1 MSFRMLIVEDDEA
14 MRLTLVEYFEQKGCE
29 VDAAAEG
36 GAAVEVLQTKL
47 VDIVLLDLNLPDGS
61 GLDFLPRMKAQ
72 DDQLIVLMMTAYP
85 DVRNAV
91 LAMKQG
97 AFDYIIKPFDL
108 DELDLTLARV
118 LEHHQLRSR
127 VEQLQAEQP
136 QMHKTGGILGE
147 STAMAEL
154 RELISKVAQS
164 PRSTVLVRG
173 ESGTGKEMVVN
184 AIHAASERRTGPLIK
199 INCSAIPENLLEAEI
214 FGYEKGAFTSAETD
228 KRGLL
233 ELAHGGT
240 LFFDE
245 LGDLSPVFQ
254 PKLLR
259 VMEERVFRRV
269 GGVRDIVVDVRYVAA
284 TNHDL
289 EEMVENGA
297 FREDLYFRFKVMEIH
312 VAPLREHTEDLPVL
326 VDHLIGTIG
335 GELGKEF
342 AGPDDDFLEIA
353 ARYSWPGNV
362 RELRNVIERQMIL
375 TQDGLLHGE
384 DLPTDLKLSISSPT
398 SSHDAEA
405 AGDLKELERHHI
417 LKVLEQHGGN
427 KSEAAKTLKIA
438 RSTLQEKLK
447 RYQID

>member
-1 MSFRMLIVEDDEA
+1 MSFSMLIVEDDEV
-14 MRLTLVEYFEQKGCE
+14 MRLTLEEYFGQKGC
-29 VDAAAEG
+29 VVYAAAEG
-36 GAAVEVLQTKL
+36 GVALEILEKKL

-61 GLDFLPRMKAQ
+61 GLEFLQRMKAE
-72 DDQLIVLMMTAYP
+72 DEELIVLIMTAYP

-91 LAMKQG
+91 RAMKEG

-108 DELDLTLARV
+108 DEMDLTLERI

-127 VEQLQAEQP
+127 VEQLQVEQL
-136 QMHKTGGILGE
+136 QIQETNDILGG
-147 STAMAEL
+147 SAAMAKL
-154 RELISKVAQS
+154 RELIFKVAQS

-184 AIHAASERRTGPLIK
+184 AIHAGSERRAGPLIK

-240 LFFDE
+240 LFLDE
-245 LGDLSPVFQ
+245 LGDLSTVFQ
-254 PKLLR
+254 PKFLR

-289 EEMVENGA
+289 EDMVERGT
-297 FREDLYFRFKVMEIH
+297 FREDLYFRFKVME
-312 VAPLREHTEDLPVL
+312 VYVPPLRDHLEDLPIL
-326 VDHLIGTIG
+326 VDHFIAKIN
-335 GELGKEF
+335 GELGKDI
-342 AGPDDDFLEIA
+342 AGPDETFLQIGQS
-353 ARYSWPGNV
+353 YSWPGNV
-362 RELRNVIERQMIL
+362 RELRNMIERLLIL
-375 TQDGLLHGE
+375 TQDGLLRGE
-384 DLPTDLKLSISSPT
+384 DLPPDLRLAHLSPALSRSTSEDLKRI
-398 SSHDAEA
+398 
-405 AGDLKELERHHI
+405 ERHHI
-417 LKVLEQHGGN
+417 LKVLKQHGGN
-427 KSEAAKTLKIA
+427 KSEAAKALKIA

>member
-1 MSFRMLIVEDDEA
+1 MSFSMLIVEDDEV
-14 MRLTLVEYFEQKGCE
+14 MRLTLKEYFGQKGC
-29 VDAAAEG
+29 VVYAAAEG
-36 GAAVEVLQTKL
+36 GVALEILEKKL

-61 GLDFLPRMKAQ
+61 GLEFLQRMKAE
-72 DDQLIVLMMTAYP
+72 DEELIVLIMTAYP

-91 LAMKQG
+91 RAMKEG

-108 DELDLTLARV
+108 DEMDLTLERI

-127 VEQLQAEQP
+127 VEQLQVEQL
-136 QMHKTGGILGE
+136 QIQETNDILGG
-147 STAMAEL
+147 SAAMAKL
-154 RELISKVAQS
+154 RELIFKVAQS

-184 AIHAASERRTGPLIK
+184 AIHAGSERRAGPLIK

-240 LFFDE
+240 LFLDE
-245 LGDLSPVFQ
+245 LGDLSTVFQ
-254 PKLLR
+254 PKFLR

-289 EEMVENGA
+289 EDMVERGT
-297 FREDLYFRFKVMEIH
+297 FREDLYFRFKVME
-312 VAPLREHTEDLPVL
+312 VYVPPLRDHLEDLPIL
-326 VDHLIGTIG
+326 VDHFIAKIN
-335 GELGKEF
+335 GELGKDI
-342 AGPDDDFLEIA
+342 AGPDETFLQIGQS
-353 ARYSWPGNV
+353 YSWPGNV
-362 RELRNVIERQMIL
+362 RELRNMIERLLIL
-375 TQDGLLHGE
+375 TQDGLLRGE
-384 DLPTDLKLSISSPT
+384 DLPPDLRLAHLSPALSRSTSEDLKRI
-398 SSHDAEA
+398 
-405 AGDLKELERHHI
+405 ERHHI
-417 LKVLEQHGGN
+417 LKVLKQHGGN
-427 KSEAAKTLKIA
+427 KSEAAKALKIA

>member
-1 MSFRMLIVEDDEA
+1 MSFSMLIVEDDEV
-14 MRLTLVEYFEQKGCE
+14 MRLTLEEYFGQKEC
-29 VDAAAEG
+29 VVYAAAEG
-36 GAAVEVLQTKL
+36 GVALEILEKKL

-61 GLDFLPRMKAQ
+61 GLEFLQRMKAE
-72 DDQLIVLMMTAYP
+72 DEELIVLIMTAYP

-91 LAMKQG
+91 RAMKEG

-108 DELDLTLARV
+108 DEMDLTLERI

-127 VEQLQAEQP
+127 VEQLQVEQL
-136 QMHKTGGILGE
+136 QIQETNDILGG
-147 STAMAEL
+147 SAAMAKL
-154 RELISKVAQS
+154 RELIFKVAQS

-184 AIHAASERRTGPLIK
+184 AIHAGSERRAGPLIK

-240 LFFDE
+240 LFLDE
-245 LGDLSPVFQ
+245 LGDLSTVFQ
-254 PKLLR
+254 PKFLR

-289 EEMVENGA
+289 EDMVERGT
-297 FREDLYFRFKVMEIH
+297 FREDLYFRFKVME
-312 VAPLREHTEDLPVL
+312 VYVPPLRDHLEDLPIL
-326 VDHLIGTIG
+326 VDHFIAKIN
-335 GELGKEF
+335 GELGKDI
-342 AGPDDDFLEIA
+342 AGPDETFLQIGQS
-353 ARYSWPGNV
+353 YSWPGNV
-362 RELRNVIERQMIL
+362 RELRNMIERLLIL
-375 TQDGLLHGE
+375 TQDGLLRGE
-384 DLPTDLKLSISSPT
+384 DLPPDLGLAHLSPALSRSTSEDLKRI
-398 SSHDAEA
+398 
-405 AGDLKELERHHI
+405 ERHHI
-417 LKVLEQHGGN
+417 LKVLKQHGGN
-427 KSEAAKTLKIA
+427 KSEAAKALKIA

>member
-1 MSFRMLIVEDDEA
+1 MSFSMLIVEDDEV
-14 MRLTLVEYFEQKGCE
+14 MRLTLEEYFEQKGC
-29 VDAAAEG
+29 VVYAAAEG
-36 GAAVEVLQTKL
+36 GVALEILEKKL

-61 GLDFLPRMKAQ
+61 GLEFLQRMKAE
-72 DDQLIVLMMTAYP
+72 DEELIVLIMTAYP

-91 LAMKQG
+91 RAMKEG

-108 DELDLTLARV
+108 DEMDLTLERI

-127 VEQLQAEQP
+127 VEQLQVEQL
-136 QMHKTGGILGE
+136 QIQETNDILGG
-147 STAMAEL
+147 SAAMAKL
-154 RELISKVAQS
+154 RELIFKVAQS

-184 AIHAASERRTGPLIK
+184 AIHAGSERRAGPLIK

-240 LFFDE
+240 LFLDE
-245 LGDLSPVFQ
+245 LGDLSTVFQ
-254 PKLLR
+254 PKFLR

-289 EEMVENGA
+289 EDMVERGT
-297 FREDLYFRFKVMEIH
+297 FREDLYFRFKVME
-312 VAPLREHTEDLPVL
+312 VYVPPLRDHLEDLPIL
-326 VDHLIGTIG
+326 VDHFIAKIN
-335 GELGKEF
+335 GELGKDI
-342 AGPDDDFLEIA
+342 AGPDETFLQIGQS
-353 ARYSWPGNV
+353 YSWPGNV
-362 RELRNVIERQMIL
+362 RELRNMIERLLIL
-375 TQDGLLHGE
+375 TQDGLLRGE
-384 DLPTDLKLSISSPT
+384 DLPPDLGLAHLSPALSRSTSEDLKRI
-398 SSHDAEA
+398 
-405 AGDLKELERHHI
+405 ERHHI
-417 LKVLEQHGGN
+417 LKVLKQHGGN
-427 KSEAAKTLKIA
+427 KSEAAKALKIA

>member
-1 MSFRMLIVEDDEA
+1 MSFSMLIVEDDEV
-14 MRLTLVEYFEQKGCE
+14 MRLTLEEYFGQKEC
-29 VDAAAEG
+29 VVYAAAEG
-36 GAAVEVLQTKL
+36 GVALEILEKKL

-61 GLDFLPRMKAQ
+61 GLEFLQRMKAE
-72 DDQLIVLMMTAYP
+72 DEELIVLIMTAYP

-91 LAMKQG
+91 RAMKEG

-108 DELDLTLARV
+108 DEMDLTLERI

-127 VEQLQAEQP
+127 VEQLQVEQL
-136 QMHKTGGILGE
+136 QIQETNDILGG
-147 STAMAEL
+147 SAAMAKL
-154 RELISKVAQS
+154 RELIFKVAQS

-184 AIHAASERRTGPLIK
+184 AIHAGSERRAGPLIK

-240 LFFDE
+240 LFLDE
-245 LGDLSPVFQ
+245 LGDLSTVFQ
-254 PKLLR
+254 PKFLR

-289 EEMVENGA
+289 EDMVERGT
-297 FREDLYFRFKVMEIH
+297 FREDLYFRFKVME
-312 VAPLREHTEDLPVL
+312 VYVPPLRDHLEDLPIL
-326 VDHLIGTIG
+326 VDHFIAKIN
-335 GELGKEF
+335 GELGKDI
-342 AGPDDDFLEIA
+342 AGPDETFLQIGQS
-353 ARYSWPGNV
+353 YSWPGNV
-362 RELRNVIERQMIL
+362 RELRNMIERLLIL
-375 TQDGLLHGE
+375 TQDGLLRGE
-384 DLPTDLKLSISSPT
+384 DLPPDLGLAHLSPALSSSTSEDLKRI
-398 SSHDAEA
+398 
-405 AGDLKELERHHI
+405 ERHHI
-417 LKVLEQHGGN
+417 LKVLKQHGGN
-427 KSEAAKTLKIA
+427 KSEAAKALKIA

>member
-1 MSFRMLIVEDDEA
+1 MSFSMLIVEDDEV
-14 MRLTLVEYFEQKGCE
+14 MRLTLEEYFEQKGC
-29 VDAAAEG
+29 VVYAAAEG
-36 GAAVEVLQTKL
+36 GVALEILEKKL

-61 GLDFLPRMKAQ
+61 GLEFLQRMKAE
-72 DDQLIVLMMTAYP
+72 DEELIVLIMTAYP

-91 LAMKQG
+91 RAMKEG

-108 DELDLTLARV
+108 DEMDLTLERI

-127 VEQLQAEQP
+127 VEQLQVEQL
-136 QMHKTGGILGE
+136 QIQETNDILGG
-147 STAMAEL
+147 SAAMAKL
-154 RELISKVAQS
+154 RELIFKVAQS

-184 AIHAASERRTGPLIK
+184 AIHAGSERRAGPLIK

-240 LFFDE
+240 LFLDE
-245 LGDLSPVFQ
+245 LGDLSTVFQ
-254 PKLLR
+254 PKFLR

-289 EEMVENGA
+289 EDMVERGT
-297 FREDLYFRFKVMEIH
+297 FREDLYFRFKVME
-312 VAPLREHTEDLPVL
+312 VYVPPLRDHLEDLPIL
-326 VDHLIGTIG
+326 VDHFIAKIN
-335 GELGKEF
+335 GELGKDI
-342 AGPDDDFLEIA
+342 AGPDETFLQIGQS
-353 ARYSWPGNV
+353 YSWPGNV
-362 RELRNVIERQMIL
+362 RELRNMIERLLIL
-375 TQDGLLHGE
+375 TQDGLLRGE
-384 DLPTDLKLSISSPT
+384 DLPPDLRLAHLSPALSRSTSEDLKRI
-398 SSHDAEA
+398 
-405 AGDLKELERHHI
+405 ERHHI
-417 LKVLEQHGGN
+417 LKVLKQHGGN
-427 KSEAAKTLKIA
+427 KSEAAKALKIA

>member
-1 MSFRMLIVEDDEA
+1 MSFSMLIVEDDEV
-14 MRLTLVEYFEQKGCE
+14 MRLTLEEYFGQKGC
-29 VDAAAEG
+29 VVYAAAEG
-36 GAAVEVLQTKL
+36 GVALEILEKKL

-61 GLDFLPRMKAQ
+61 GLEFLQRMKAE
-72 DDQLIVLMMTAYP
+72 DEELIVLIMTAYP

-91 LAMKQG
+91 RAMKEG

-108 DELDLTLARV
+108 DEMDLTLERI

-127 VEQLQAEQP
+127 VEQLQVEQL
-136 QMHKTGGILGE
+136 QIQETNDILGG
-147 STAMAEL
+147 SAAMAKL
-154 RELISKVAQS
+154 RELIFKVAQS

-184 AIHAASERRTGPLIK
+184 AIHAGSERRAGPLIK

-245 LGDLSPVFQ
+245 LGDLSMVFQ

-269 GGVRDIVVDVRYVAA
+269 GDVRDIAVDVRYVAA

-289 EEMVENGA
+289 EDMVERGT
-297 FREDLYFRFKVMEIH
+297 FREDLYFRFKVME
-312 VAPLREHTEDLPVL
+312 VYVPPLRDHLEDLPIL
-326 VDHLIGTIG
+326 VDHFIAKIN
-335 GELGKEF
+335 GELGKDI
-342 AGPDDDFLEIA
+342 AGPDETFLQIGQS
-353 ARYSWPGNV
+353 YSWPGNV
-362 RELRNVIERQMIL
+362 RELRNMIERLLIL
-375 TQDGLLHGE
+375 TQDGLLRGE
-384 DLPTDLKLSISSPT
+384 DLPPDLRLAHLSPALSRSTSEDLKRI
-398 SSHDAEA
+398 
-405 AGDLKELERHHI
+405 ERHHI
-417 LKVLEQHGGN
+417 LKVLKQHGGN
-427 KSEAAKTLKIA
+427 KSEAAKALKIA

>member
-1 MSFRMLIVEDDEA
+1 MSFRMLIVEDDEV
-14 MRLTLVEYFEQKGCE
+14 MRLTLEEYFGQKGC
-29 VDAAAEG
+29 VVYSAAEG
-36 GAAVEVLQTKL
+36 GVALEILEKKL

-61 GLDFLPRMKAQ
+61 GLEFLQRMKAE
-72 DDQLIVLMMTAYP
+72 DEELIVLIMTAYP

-91 LAMKQG
+91 RAMKEG

-108 DELDLTLARV
+108 DEMDLTLERI

-127 VEQLQAEQP
+127 VEQLQVEQL
-136 QMHKTGGILGE
+136 QIQETNDILGG
-147 STAMAEL
+147 SAAMAKL
-154 RELISKVAQS
+154 RELIFKVAQS

-184 AIHAASERRTGPLIK
+184 AIHAGSERRAGPLIK

-240 LFFDE
+240 LFLDE
-245 LGDLSPVFQ
+245 LGDLSTVFQ
-254 PKLLR
+254 PKFLR

-289 EEMVENGA
+289 EDMVERGT
-297 FREDLYFRFKVMEIH
+297 FREDLYFRFKVME
-312 VAPLREHTEDLPVL
+312 VYVPPLRDHLEDLPIL
-326 VDHLIGTIG
+326 VDHFIAKIN
-335 GELGKEF
+335 GELGKDI
-342 AGPDDDFLEIA
+342 AGPDETFLQIGQS
-353 ARYSWPGNV
+353 YSWPGNV
-362 RELRNVIERQMIL
+362 RELRNMIERLLIL
-375 TQDGLLHGE
+375 TQDGLLRGE
-384 DLPTDLKLSISSPT
+384 DLPPDLGLAHLSPALSRSTSEDLKRI
-398 SSHDAEA
+398 
-405 AGDLKELERHHI
+405 ERHHI
-417 LKVLEQHGGN
+417 LKVLKQHGGN
-427 KSEAAKTLKIA
+427 KSEAAKALKIA

>member
-1 MSFRMLIVEDDEA
+1 MSFSMLIVEDDEV
-14 MRLTLVEYFEQKGCE
+14 MRLTLEEYFGQKEC
-29 VDAAAEG
+29 VVYAAAEG
-36 GAAVEVLQTKL
+36 GVALEILEKKL

-61 GLDFLPRMKAQ
+61 GLEFLQRMKAE
-72 DDQLIVLMMTAYP
+72 DEELIVLIMTAYP

-91 LAMKQG
+91 RAMKEG

-108 DELDLTLARV
+108 DEMDLTLERI

-127 VEQLQAEQP
+127 VEQLQVEQL
-136 QMHKTGGILGE
+136 QIQETNDILGG
-147 STAMAEL
+147 SAAMAKL
-154 RELISKVAQS
+154 RELIFKVAQS

-184 AIHAASERRTGPLIK
+184 AIHAGSERRAGPLIK

-240 LFFDE
+240 LFLDE
-245 LGDLSPVFQ
+245 LGDLSTVFQ
-254 PKLLR
+254 PKFLR

-289 EEMVENGA
+289 EDMVERGT
-297 FREDLYFRFKVMEIH
+297 FREDLYFRFKVME
-312 VAPLREHTEDLPVL
+312 VYVPPLRDHLEDLPIL
-326 VDHLIGTIG
+326 VDHFIAKIN
-335 GELGKEF
+335 GELGKDI
-342 AGPDDDFLEIA
+342 AGPDETFLQIGQS
-353 ARYSWPGNV
+353 YSWPGNV
-362 RELRNVIERQMIL
+362 RELRNMIERLLIL
-375 TQDGLLHGE
+375 TQDGLLRGE
-384 DLPTDLKLSISSPT
+384 DLPPDLRLAHLSPALSRSTSEDLKRI
-398 SSHDAEA
+398 
-405 AGDLKELERHHI
+405 ERHHI
-417 LKVLEQHGGN
+417 LKVLKQHGGN
-427 KSEAAKTLKIA
+427 KSEAAKALKIA

>member
-297 FREDLYFRFKVMEIH
+297 FREDLYFRF
-312 VAPLREHTEDLPVL
+312 R
-326 VDHLIGTIG
+326 
-335 GELGKEF
+335 
-342 AGPDDDFLEIA
+342 
-353 ARYSWPGNV
+353 
-362 RELRNVIERQMIL
+362 
-375 TQDGLLHGE
+375 
-384 DLPTDLKLSISSPT
+384 
-398 SSHDAEA
+398 
-405 AGDLKELERHHI
+405 
-417 LKVLEQHGGN
+417 
-427 KSEAAKTLKIA
+427 
-438 RSTLQEKLK
+438 
-447 RYQID
+447 

>member
-1 MSFRMLIVEDDEA
+1 MSFSMLIVEDDEV
-14 MRLTLVEYFEQKGCE
+14 MRLTLKEYFGQKGC
-29 VDAAAEG
+29 VVYAAAEG
-36 GAAVEVLQTKL
+36 GVALEILEKKL

-61 GLDFLPRMKAQ
+61 GLEFLQRMKAE
-72 DDQLIVLMMTAYP
+72 DEELIVLIMTAYP

-91 LAMKQG
+91 RAMKEG

-108 DELDLTLARV
+108 DEMDLTLERI

-127 VEQLQAEQP
+127 VEQLQVEQL
-136 QMHKTGGILGE
+136 QIQETNDILGG
-147 STAMAEL
+147 SAAMAKL
-154 RELISKVAQS
+154 RELIFKVAQS

-184 AIHAASERRTGPLIK
+184 AIHAGSERRAGPLIK

-240 LFFDE
+240 LFLDE
-245 LGDLSPVFQ
+245 LGDLSTVFQ
-254 PKLLR
+254 PKFLR

-289 EEMVENGA
+289 EDMVERGT
-297 FREDLYFRFKVMEIH
+297 FREDLYFRFKVME
-312 VAPLREHTEDLPVL
+312 VYVPPLRDHLEDLPIL
-326 VDHLIGTIG
+326 VDHFIAKIN
-335 GELGKEF
+335 GELGKDI
-342 AGPDDDFLEIA
+342 AGPDETFLQIGQS
-353 ARYSWPGNV
+353 YSWPGNV
-362 RELRNVIERQMIL
+362 RELRNMIERLLIL
-375 TQDGLLHGE
+375 TQDGLLRGE
-384 DLPTDLKLSISSPT
+384 DLPPDLGLAHLSPALSRSTSEDLKRI
-398 SSHDAEA
+398 
-405 AGDLKELERHHI
+405 ERHHI
-417 LKVLEQHGGN
+417 LKVLKQHGGN
-427 KSEAAKTLKIA
+427 KSEAAKALKIA

>member
-1 MSFRMLIVEDDEA
+1 MSFSMLIVEDDEV
-14 MRLTLVEYFEQKGCE
+14 MRLTLEEYFGQKGC
-29 VDAAAEG
+29 VVYAAAEG
-36 GAAVEVLQTKL
+36 GVALEILEKKL

-61 GLDFLPRMKAQ
+61 GLEFLQRMKAE
-72 DDQLIVLMMTAYP
+72 DEELIVLIMTAYP

-91 LAMKQG
+91 RAMKEG

-108 DELDLTLARV
+108 DEMDLTLERI

-127 VEQLQAEQP
+127 VEQLQVEQL
-136 QMHKTGGILGE
+136 QIQETNDILGG
-147 STAMAEL
+147 SAAMAKL
-154 RELISKVAQS
+154 RELIFKVAQS

-184 AIHAASERRTGPLIK
+184 AIHAGSERRAGPLIK

-240 LFFDE
+240 LFLDE
-245 LGDLSPVFQ
+245 LGDLSTVFQ
-254 PKLLR
+254 PKFLR

-289 EEMVENGA
+289 EDMVERGT
-297 FREDLYFRFKVMEIH
+297 FREDLYFRFKVME
-312 VAPLREHTEDLPVL
+312 VYVPPLRDHLEDLPIL
-326 VDHLIGTIG
+326 VDHFIAKIN
-335 GELGKEF
+335 GELGKDI
-342 AGPDDDFLEIA
+342 AGPDETFLQIGQS
-353 ARYSWPGNV
+353 YSWPGNV
-362 RELRNVIERQMIL
+362 RELRNMIERLLIL
-375 TQDGLLHGE
+375 TQDGLLRGE
-384 DLPTDLKLSISSPT
+384 DLPPDLGLAHLSPALSRSTSEDLKRI
-398 SSHDAEA
+398 
-405 AGDLKELERHHI
+405 ERHHI
-417 LKVLEQHGGN
+417 LKVLKQHGGN
-427 KSEAAKTLKIA
+427 KSEAAKALKIA

>member
-1 MSFRMLIVEDDEA
+1 MLIVEDDEV
-14 MRLTLVEYFEQKGCE
+14 MRLTLKEYFGQKGC
-29 VDAAAEG
+29 VVYAAAEG
-36 GAAVEVLQTKL
+36 GVALEILEKKL

-61 GLDFLPRMKAQ
+61 GLEFLQRMKAE
-72 DDQLIVLMMTAYP
+72 DEELIVLIMTAYP

-91 LAMKQG
+91 RAMKEG

-108 DELDLTLARV
+108 DEMDLTLERI

-127 VEQLQAEQP
+127 VEQLQVEQL
-136 QMHKTGGILGE
+136 QIQETNDILGG
-147 STAMAEL
+147 SAAMAKL
-154 RELISKVAQS
+154 RELIFKVAQS

-184 AIHAASERRTGPLIK
+184 AIHAGSERRAGPLIK

-240 LFFDE
+240 LFLDE
-245 LGDLSPVFQ
+245 LGDLSTVFQ
-254 PKLLR
+254 PKFLR

-289 EEMVENGA
+289 EDMVERGT
-297 FREDLYFRFKVMEIH
+297 FREDLYFRFKVME
-312 VAPLREHTEDLPVL
+312 VYVPPLRDHLEDLPIL
-326 VDHLIGTIG
+326 VDHFIAKIN
-335 GELGKEF
+335 GELGKDI
-342 AGPDDDFLEIA
+342 AGPDETFLQIGQS
-353 ARYSWPGNV
+353 YSWPGNV
-362 RELRNVIERQMIL
+362 RELRNMIERLLIL
-375 TQDGLLHGE
+375 TQDGLLRGE
-384 DLPTDLKLSISSPT
+384 DLPPDLGLAHLSPALSRSTSEDLKRI
-398 SSHDAEA
+398 
-405 AGDLKELERHHI
+405 ERHHI
-417 LKVLEQHGGN
+417 LKVLKQHGGN
-427 KSEAAKTLKIA
+427 KSEAAKALKIA

>member
-1 MSFRMLIVEDDEA
+1 MSFSMLIVEDDEV
-14 MRLTLVEYFEQKGCE
+14 MRLTLEEYFEQKGC
-29 VDAAAEG
+29 VVYAAAEG
-36 GAAVEVLQTKL
+36 GVALEILEKKL

-61 GLDFLPRMKAQ
+61 GLEFLQRMKAE
-72 DDQLIVLMMTAYP
+72 DEELIVLIMTAYP

-91 LAMKQG
+91 RAMKEG

-108 DELDLTLARV
+108 DEMDLTLERI

-127 VEQLQAEQP
+127 VEQLQVEQL
-136 QMHKTGGILGE
+136 QIQETNDILGG
-147 STAMAEL
+147 SAAMAKL
-154 RELISKVAQS
+154 RELIFKVAQS
-164 PRSTVLVRG
+164 HRSTVLVRG

-184 AIHAASERRTGPLIK
+184 AIHAGSERRAGPLIK

-240 LFFDE
+240 LFLDE
-245 LGDLSPVFQ
+245 LGDLSTVFQ
-254 PKLLR
+254 PKFLR

-289 EEMVENGA
+289 EDMVERGT
-297 FREDLYFRFKVMEIH
+297 FREDLYFRFKVME
-312 VAPLREHTEDLPVL
+312 VYVPPLRDHLEDLPIL
-326 VDHLIGTIG
+326 VDHFIAKIN
-335 GELGKEF
+335 GELGKDI
-342 AGPDDDFLEIA
+342 AGPDETFLQIGQS
-353 ARYSWPGNV
+353 YSWPGNV
-362 RELRNVIERQMIL
+362 RELRNMIERLLIL
-375 TQDGLLHGE
+375 TQDGLLRGE
-384 DLPTDLKLSISSPT
+384 DLPPDLRLAHLSPALSRSTSEDLKRI
-398 SSHDAEA
+398 
-405 AGDLKELERHHI
+405 ERHHI
-417 LKVLEQHGGN
+417 LKVLKQHGGN
-427 KSEAAKTLKIA
+427 KSEAAKALKIA